1 MMMTKRTRHQ
11 LNPNRIFLLSG
22 FSNEKR
28 QDLAKKIRAL
38 GGVYFDIEFF
48 KSNSTHII
56 CGKLSRSEK
65 FLGACATGKWI
76 LKANYIEDSYL
87 KKQWL
92 QEELF
97 EWTTEDGSSPE
108 LKELASAPR
117 RWRESYIINNEKSF
131 DGFKAA
137 LLVEGNKRKTVYKR
151 LLSCGG
157 ASVFNLQLPV
167 TKPEKISNVLQY
179 IFADRVLA
187 AKHIPDSIL
196 DYGIMCLSPEYI
208 GDFLIKETTPDPFHY
223 LVVGPNVVSMT
234 TDRNKMGDESICFTQ
249 QSNSTGTNSPKSTIS
264 NSISSLSPFS
274 SQFSVKSDS
283 PSKPT
288 QKKTKAAKVNQR
300 IITPTISTRP
310 RKKIVTP
317 VGQCSLN
324 VFGFVSVKK
333 CKIEPISSASPDS
346 VGKDKEDI
354 KPCSLHSHSTSSLQ
368 QALLDNKLPVQKRLV
383 FTSDSVDTSNHGEE
397 NSNIMKKDCE
407 TPSILEIS
415 SSSTSLKRKL
425 IIDDGPDRKKP
436 KYGPTLS
443 RWRPKSL
450 LSKCQPSSFNGD
462 QDISC
467 KELPMSMTNI
477 IDMCIEDEQ
486 YMSSLNLI
494 SSSISTTCC
503 LKSTTLYSMMKCIL
517 LESTSSQITNMAYTT
532 LMNHLLLHPPV
543 THHLQ
548 TIYSQS
554 FQPDQSTD
562 ENTEKIL
569 WNFISS
575 VMQSALIELTNEDE
589 ELFNNLVLLKYILA
603 VFEVNFKHFINSIEN
618 GESGKMSHRSCLF
631 IQYLWSPGFLIF
643 TNRQTRDLLQ
653 YFEDCLTIP
662 RSIPQKFQ
670 LLEILTAFFT
680 LACQCFKLVE
690 SNWSASAILD
700 PLVGNRTQSFIT
712 ELSQRILN
720 SCIEED
726 GLFETILQSMKP
738 SWICL
743 GVSAHLLSKYDDYL
757 LLEGVEQ
764 TPITLSKIVTQYFF
778 LLPRLHF
785 NKPVEPLQ
793 EKNIACRARRS
804 VITSPLKKEENIITS
819 KVNHKSTHINTD
831 KETVKP
837 DPRLLQRINKKN
849 YKGET
854 PLHVACIKNDV
865 RRLKQLLA
873 VPGINVNAADN
884 YGWSP
889 LHEACNHGNIECAEL
904 LLKYSPMK
912 TVDSYF
918 SPGSEKYRKVDLLLC
933 NVDGITALH
942 DAVDCGWTDIC
953 QLLIKHGGNRI
964 LEVKTKSGKLPVDFA
979 QTEEL
984 RKLLSPNNETG
995 SCSQDSVTSI
1005 DSRLDWLPTDYL
1017 YQEILNNGNN
1027 TRVTTVK
1034 DCVKFISLIQ
1044 FLTTSYI
1051 ATHRLQLLHETLK
1064 LHTYTSSTMPSSPVV
1079 RRALQ
1084 HKNQRGDERF
1094 IQWLDGNSVM
1104 KILNLTEDQLK
1115 RGHKDLKTLLKI
1127 KKYLVLFEK
1136 HLKLIMTEEDFKAVK
1151 PKVNFLICSL
1161 ATIL

>member
-1 MMMTKRTRHQ
+1 MTKRTRHQ

-38 GGVYFDIEFF
+38 GGVYFDIESF

-76 LKANYIEDSYL
+76 LKASYIEESFL

-92 QEELF
+92 QEEVF
-97 EWTTEDGSSPE
+97 EWTTEDGYSPE
-108 LKELASAPR
+108 LKEIASAPR
-117 RWRESYIINNEKSF
+117 RWRESYNILNNGKSF

-223 LVVGPNVVSMT
+223 LVVGPNSISMT
-234 TDRNKMGDESICFTQ
+234 TERNKIDDESICFTQ
-249 QSNSTGTNSPKSTIS
+249 QSNSTGTSSPKSTIS
-264 NSISSLSPFS
+264 NSISSLSSSS
-274 SQFSVKSDS
+274 SQYSVKSNS

-288 QKKTKAAKVNQR
+288 HRKTNAAKTNQK
-300 IITPTISTRP
+300 ITTPTISTRS

-317 VGQCSLN
+317 AGQCSLN

-333 CKIEPISSASPDS
+333 YKTESISPASPDS

-354 KPCSLHSHSTSSLQ
+354 KPCSLHSHSTSLLQ
-368 QALLDNKLPVQKRLV
+368 QALLENKLPVQKRLI
-383 FTSDSVDTSNHGEE
+383 FKSDSSDSVHTSNHSEE
-397 NSNIMKKDCE
+397 NNNIIKDCE

-425 IIDDGPDRKKP
+425 ILDDGPDRKKP
-436 KYGPTLS
+436 KYGPILS
-443 RWRPKSL
+443 RWRPISL
-450 LSKCQPSSFNGD
+450 LSQCQPSSISGD
-462 QDISC
+462 EDMSC

-554 FQPDQSTD
+554 FQPDHSTD
-562 ENTEKIL
+562 DNTGKTL

-575 VMQSALIELTNEDE
+575 VMQSALMELTNEDE
-589 ELFNNLVLLKYILA
+589 NLFNNLMLLKYILA

-618 GESGKMSHRSCLF
+618 GESGKISHRSCLF

-670 LLEILTAFFT
+670 LLEILTAFFNLT
-680 LACQCFKLVE
+680 CQCFKLVE
-690 SNWSASAILD
+690 SNWSASAILE

-712 ELSQRILN
+712 EFSQRILN
-720 SCIEED
+720 SCVDEAS
-726 GLFETILQSMKP
+726 LFETILQSMKP

-743 GVSAHLLSKYDDYL
+743 GVSAHLLSMYDDYL

-793 EKNIACRARRS
+793 EKNIASWARRS
-804 VITSPLKKEENIITS
+804 VMTLPLKKEESFTS
-819 KVNHKSTHINTD
+819 KVNQKSTHINPD
-831 KETVKP
+831 NETVKA
-837 DPRLLQRINKKN
+837 DRRLRQRINKKN

-873 VPGINVNAADN
+873 VPGINVNATDN

-942 DAVDCGWTDIC
+942 DAVNCGWTDIC

-964 LEVKTKSGKLPVDFA
+964 LEVKTKSGQLPVDLA

-984 RKLLSPNNETG
+984 RKLLSPSNETG

-1034 DCVKFISLIQ
+1034 DCVKFIILIQ
-1044 FLTTSYI
+1044 SLTTSYI

-1064 LHTYTSSTMPSSPVV
+1064 LHTYTSSKMPSSPVV

-1084 HKNQRGDERF
+1084 HKNQTGDERF
-1094 IQWLDGNSVM
+1094 IQRLDGNSVM
-1104 KILNLTEDQLK
+1104 KILKLTEDQLK

-1136 HLKLIMTEEDFKAVK
+1136 HIKLIMTEEDFQAVV